1 MHLFVKNFNKLNH
14 IKRLELFTQE
24 IPKSSTFS
32 DAIDIFDRIN
42 SKGVQLSQADLALTH
57 ITAIWPEAR
66 REMKIV
72 LDKLKSEG
80 FELSLTI
87 TTRLLIAKST
97 GRGSFDSISQARFDP
112 IRTLNEGKLKENWIE
127 SSKILYYLIDILK
140 SENFSN
146 SQLIRSKSVLIPIF
160 YFLCLNNG
168 QFSNN
173 NDRKNAIYWLHMALI
188 WGRYA
193 GSADQKLEEDLNI
206 IKENEPWN
214 NLLSKIIEQRGRI
227 EIQSSDLEGQGAD
240 SRFFNPYCIM
250 LAQNNAKDWF
260 NGIPINQNTNS
271 FSLHKHHVFPVALLK
286 RNGFS
291 SDNKIQN
298 DLVNEISNLAIITD
312 NTNLKISDTE
322 PHLYLPKIADRYPD
336 SIENHYIPENQELW
350 KVVNFRDF
358 LINRRIL
365 IAGAMNKFLNSYKQ
379 EDASF
384 INNDNIEK
392 LVQMDESETL
402 EFKETWQYDIRQSES
417 KQEPTKNLQ
426 MQLNCIKTV
435 AAFLNSNGGNLFI
448 GIDDENV
455 IEGLERDLELLKN
468 KTLDRLENEIS
479 QVLINSLGSDKKPYY
494 SLTQV
499 QIKDAFIFRV
509 KVEKCI
515 SNKTW
520 VNFSG
525 EQSFYIRDANS
536 TRRLTP
542 EEADNY
548 WLERENT

>member
-1 MHLFVKNFNKLNH
+1 
-14 IKRLELFTQE
+14 
-24 IPKSSTFS
+24 
-32 DAIDIFDRIN
+32 
-42 SKGVQLSQADLALTH
+42 
-57 ITAIWPEAR
+57 
-66 REMKIV
+66 
-72 LDKLKSEG
+72 
-80 FELSLTI
+80 
-87 TTRLLIAKST
+87 
-97 GRGSFDSISQARFDP
+97 
-112 IRTLNEGKLKENWIE
+112 
-127 SSKILYYLIDILK
+127 
-140 SENFSN
+140 
-146 SQLIRSKSVLIPIF
+146 
-160 YFLCLNNG
+160 
-168 QFSNN
+168 
-173 NDRKNAIYWLHMALI
+173 
-188 WGRYA
+188 
-193 GSADQKLEEDLNI
+193 KLEEDLNI

-271 FSLHKHHVFPVALLK
+271 FSLHKHHIFPVALLK

-336 SIENHYIPENQELW
+336 SIANHYIPKNQELW

-379 EDASF
+379 EDTSF

-417 KQEPTKNLQ
+417 KQVPTKNLQ

-468 KTLDRLENEIS
+468 KTLDQLENEIS

-499 QIKDAFIFRV
+499 KIKDAFIFRV